1 MPSNES
7 LKFLYRCCA
16 SGCPFQTIRYLRN
29 AAAFHNHIQKHENN
43 SSADSG
49 GISSASN
56 SKKCPLCF
64 KPRIVHRNQQVWNDK
79 EGIVTTFPDSFNF
92 EVFLTICHT

>member
-49 GISSASN
+49 KVI
-56 SKKCPLCF
+56 
-64 KPRIVHRNQQVWNDK
+64 IDK
-79 EGIVTTFPDSFNF
+79 SCV
-92 EVFLTICHT
+92 EVSLLEKDTVENVS